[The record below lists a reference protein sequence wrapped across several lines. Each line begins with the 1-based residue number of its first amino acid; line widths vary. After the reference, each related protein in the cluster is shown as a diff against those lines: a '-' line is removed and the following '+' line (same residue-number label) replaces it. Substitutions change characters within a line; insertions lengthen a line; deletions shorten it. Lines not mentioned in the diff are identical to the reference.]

1 MLLWS
6 PALLI
11 GPAALRWCGR
21 AWAKL
26 LRKWL
31 LVSLGVSVEVRGK
44 VPSGA
49 CIIAAKHQSA
59 WETIGLLGIL
69 SDPCFV
75 LKKEL
80 TYIPIFGWYIARN
93 RQISINR
100 GAGMAAL
107 KVLLRQAHK
116 AIAEGRQIVV
126 FPQGTRVEVG
136 TNKPYQPGIAALY
149 GQLNVPVF
157 PVALNS
163 GLVWGRNEFVKRKG
177 KIVLQFLPAV
187 RQGLS
192 KEEFLDELSGQID
205 SATDRLVHEGLLC
218 R

>member
-1 MLLWS
+1 MLLAQW
-6 PALLI
+6 LELI
-11 GPAALRWCGR
+11 
-21 AWAKL
+21 
-26 LRKWL
+26 
-31 LVSLGVSVEVRGK
+31 LGVSIEVRGE

-80 TYIPIFGWYIARN
+80 SYIPIFGWYIARN
-93 RQISINR
+93 RQISVDR
-100 GAGMAAL
+100 ASGMVAL
-107 KVLLRQAHK
+107 KALLRQAQK
-116 AIAEGRQIVV
+116 AVVEDRQIVV

-136 TNKPYQPGIAALY
+136 ASKPYQPGIAALY
-149 GQLNVPVF
+149 HQLNVPVF

-163 GLVWGRNEFVKRKG
+163 GLVWGRNKFVKHKG
-177 KIVLQFLPAV
+177 KIIVQFLPAV

-192 KEEFLDELSGQID
+192 KNEFLEELSGEIELV
-205 SATDRLVHEGLLC
+205 TDKLVDEG
-218 R
+218 RQSH

>member
-1 MLLWS
+1 MGTFVLMLVWA
-6 PALLI
+6 PALII
-11 GPAALRWCGR
+11 GPLALRWCGR
-21 AWAKL
+21 VWAIL
-26 LRKWL
+26 LRQWL
-31 LVSLGVSVEVRGK
+31 LISLGVSIEVRGE

-93 RQISINR
+93 RQISVNR
-100 GAGMAAL
+100 SAGMAAL
-107 KVLLRQAHK
+107 RVLLRQARK
-116 AIAEGRQIVV
+116 AVVEGRQIVV

-136 TNKPYQPGIAALY
+136 ASRPYQPGIAALY
-149 GQLNVPVF
+149 RELNVPIF

-163 GLVWGRNEFVKRKG
+163 GLVWGRNKFVKRKG
-177 KIVLQFLPAV
+177 KIVLQFLPPV

-192 KEEFLDELSGQID
+192 KDDSLTSCHVKLS
-205 SATDRLVHEGLLC
+205 
-218 R
+218 